1 MALGDLSPP
10 VSGPMEKIMD
20 RRQFLIRAFSA
31 AGQLVLPRF
40 FDRAF
45 AFVENHGEP
54 LLETPVE
61 PVKKLYAA
69 YQEEGV
75 YWIIDGLMP
84 QGLPP
89 AVTWREYFLLTGD
102 KLVNGM
108 EGRELEPS
116 QLDDPMDHWAFET
129 YWCYN
134 LSPNALAYKYLSDL
148 DLGPEFGKSDRA
160 EGEIRFQDAP
170 TMGSDCRWAEVDN
183 LLSLSPLQ
191 NRLNELGENVSL
203 EVGGEFN

>member
-10 VSGPMEKIMD
+10 VSGSMEKIMD

-31 AGQLVLPRF
+31 TGQLVLPRF

-84 QGLPP
+84 KKIPP
-89 AVTWREYFLLTGD
+89 PTVTWREYFLLTGD
-102 KLVNGM
+102 KLVSGM
-108 EGRELEPS
+108 ENWQLEPG
-116 QLDDPMDHWAFET
+116 QLDEPMD
-129 YWCYN
+129 Y
-134 LSPNALAYKYLSDL
+134 
-148 DLGPEFGKSDRA
+148 
-160 EGEIRFQDAP
+160 
-170 TMGSDCRWAEVDN
+170 
-183 LLSLSPLQ
+183 
-191 NRLNELGENVSL
+191 
-203 EVGGEFN
+203 